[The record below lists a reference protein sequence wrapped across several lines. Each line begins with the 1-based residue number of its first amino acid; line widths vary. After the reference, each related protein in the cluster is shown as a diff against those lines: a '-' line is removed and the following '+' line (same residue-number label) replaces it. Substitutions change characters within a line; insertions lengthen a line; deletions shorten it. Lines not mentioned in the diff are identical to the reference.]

1 MKALAREGNTASAIF
16 RQAWDSG
23 DLHPLTKTAPIRATG
38 AHISLLAHTTKAEL
52 LRLFSETE
60 QANGFG
66 NRIQWYAVKRSKV
79 IPRPKGI
86 PAEQLDP
93 LVDRL
98 QQAVD
103 FARKATELDRDRDA
117 EKLWEAIYTE
127 LSEGKPG
134 MFGAIT
140 ARAEAQVMRLACL
153 YAVLECSS
161 VIRVEHL
168 KAAAALWEYS
178 EQSAR
183 FIFGDALGDPIADE
197 ILSVLRRSPEGL
209 TRTDIRD
216 LFGRHRKAADVGRAL
231 GVLLKAEVVRREVR
245 PTKGRSEERW
255 YATATKATKAQNVH

>member
-1 MKALAREGNTASAIF
+1 
-16 RQAWDSG
+16 
-23 DLHPLTKTAPIRATG
+23 
-38 AHISLLAHTTKAEL
+38 
-52 LRLFSETE
+52 
-60 QANGFG
+60 
-66 NRIQWYAVKRSKV
+66 
-79 IPRPKGI
+79 
-86 PAEQLDP
+86 
-93 LVDRL
+93 
-98 QQAVD
+98 
-103 FARKATELDRDRDA
+103 
-117 EKLWEAIYTE
+117 
-127 LSEGKPG
+127 
-134 MFGAIT
+134 
-140 ARAEAQVMRLACL
+140 
-153 YAVLECSS
+153 CSS